1 MTLATLIRAGG
12 LAEIMRTKA
21 PANANAANFAN
32 DRAGGGPPLATLAP
46 LALANPQGELTDTRP
61 AHDTEPVTVPA
72 LTEAERQAIEYAE
85 RVAAIRE
92 QGKVPGSYTATT
104 FCEQCG
110 PVFIFECAP
119 PRVTACPWCH
129 NRARDLPIPHPP
141 VTCASCRH
149 WRRDLAEP
157 YALVTCAH
165 AKARYPGEQKP
176 CAYFQP
182 SEDKQ

>member
-1 MTLATLIRAGG
+1 MTLATLIRPGG
-12 LAEIMRTKA
+12 LAEIMRAKA
-21 PANANAANFAN
+21 PANANPANFAN
-32 DRAGGGPPLATLAP
+32 VHAGDGPTLARLAP
-46 LALANPQGELTDTRP
+46 LALANPQGELIDTGLTHGT
-61 AHDTEPVTVPA
+61 APVTVTA

-92 QGKVPGSYTATT
+92 QSKVPSSYTATT

-110 PVFIFECAP
+110 PVFIFESAP

-129 NRARDLPIPHPP
+129 NRARNLPIPCPP

-165 AKARYPGEQKP
+165 AKARYPGERKP

-182 SEDKQ
+182 SEDRQ

>member
-1 MTLATLIRAGG
+1 MTIDYQAALEMEHALVSV
-12 LAEIMRTKA
+12 LPKLPKA
-21 PANANAANFAN
+21 PFDSKDSARTSENPESNA
-32 DRAGGGPPLATLAP
+32 LTEATEAREVIQWGAESL
-46 LALANPQGELTDTRP
+46 PQTWTI
-61 AHDTEPVTVPA
+61 TEPD
-72 LTEAERQAIEYAE
+72 TEAERQAIEYAE

-92 QGKVPGSYTATT
+92 QGKVPSSYTAIT
-104 FCEQCG
+104 FCEQCDS
-110 PVFIFECAP
+110 VFIFEGAP
-119 PRVTACPWCH
+119 PRVTTCPWCH
-129 NRARDLPIPHPP
+129 NRAKNLPIPSPS

-165 AKARYPGEQKP
+165 AKARYPGERTP